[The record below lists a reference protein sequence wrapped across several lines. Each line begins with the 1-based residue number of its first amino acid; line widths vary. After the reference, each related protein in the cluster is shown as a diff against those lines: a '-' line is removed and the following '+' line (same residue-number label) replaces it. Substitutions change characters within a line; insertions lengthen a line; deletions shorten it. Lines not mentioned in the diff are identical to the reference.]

1 MDILEFAMQ
10 MELDGRNFYLGLA
23 DKAEDEGI
31 RQILEMLAGDE
42 MKHYTILEELKVK
55 EPKMIDTE
63 ILSSAKNVFKEMK
76 NKGEE
81 KTFPA
86 AQIDLYKKARE
97 IEQKSRNF
105 YLDKAKEVK
114 KEYEKDLFNRLAEE
128 ENKHYVLLDN
138 IIGYVSKPKT
148 WLENAEWYH
157 LDEY

>member
-23 DKAEDEGI
+23 DKAEDAGV
-31 RQILEMLAGDE
+31 RQILEMLARDE
-42 MKHYTILEELKVK
+42 MKHYTVLEELKVK
-55 EPKMIDTE
+55 EPKMIDTD
-63 ILSSAKNVFKEMK
+63 ILSSAKNVFNEMK
-76 NKGEE
+76 DKGEE
-81 KTFPA
+81 KTFPSV
-86 AQIDLYKKARE
+86 QIDLYKKAQE

-105 YLDKAKEVK
+105 YLDKAKEIK
-114 KEYEKDLFNRLAEE
+114 KEYEKGLFNRLAEE
-128 ENKHYVLLDN
+128 EMQHYILLDN

>member
-128 ENKHYVLLDN
+128 EMKHYVLMDN

>member
-23 DKAEDEGI
+23 DKAEDEGVG
-31 RQILEMLAGDE
+31 QILEMLAGDE
-42 MKHYTILEELKVK
+42 MKHYTTLEELKVK

-63 ILSSAKNVFKEMK
+63 ILSSAKNVFKEIK
-76 NKGEE
+76 DKGGE
-81 KTFPA
+81 KTFPS
-86 AQIDLYKKARE
+86 AQIDLYKKAQE

-114 KEYEKDLFNRLAEE
+114 KAYEKDLFNRLAAEE
-128 ENKHYVLLDN
+128 MKHYVLLDN